1 MKELIG
7 KLFSTTFVKL
17 YSLSLGFVIMFYT
30 LNVLGVEERGEIA
43 IVLSWS
49 STLFT
54 ALYLSLGQIAYRRIK
69 DNALELNTVCSSLL
83 IFILL
88 VTMCLVVIVP
98 ICYALFIPSGRVSLL
113 LLYFSCFSVPFLML
127 EQYFLSLNL
136 VGNNIKKINVILL
149 TSKTIS
155 FVIIIFFSNVFS
167 LSVSLVVFSIT
178 FANIISGLWF
188 FIDFKK
194 RNKFTFVFSKV
205 NLFSILKEGAGF
217 HIFNALGFILYT
229 NGVLLLSPWFISKFD
244 YGIVDVSLK
253 IVSIYTVVGMAFQ
266 TVIMGFFGK
275 EKLREAWGN
284 FNKILALYFISFLII
299 ILTSF
304 FVLKP
309 VLSLLIN
316 ENSELISGFV
326 LELLPYLALMV
337 TSTFVPS
344 LFVIFGWY
352 RYSAFYN
359 IILAFI
365 TLSSLIFFMSNQGM
379 LGIISS
385 LKVTYCTM
393 GVLFVFVYCKA
404 RREVLLTKIEGA

>member
-149 TSKTIS
+149 TSKT
-155 FVIIIFFSNVFS
+155 
-167 LSVSLVVFSIT
+167 
-178 FANIISGLWF
+178 
-188 FIDFKK
+188 
-194 RNKFTFVFSKV
+194 
-205 NLFSILKEGAGF
+205 
-217 HIFNALGFILYT
+217 
-229 NGVLLLSPWFISKFD
+229 
-244 YGIVDVSLK
+244 
-253 IVSIYTVVGMAFQ
+253 
-266 TVIMGFFGK
+266 
-275 EKLREAWGN
+275 
-284 FNKILALYFISFLII
+284 
-299 ILTSF
+299 
-304 FVLKP
+304 
-309 VLSLLIN
+309 
-316 ENSELISGFV
+316 
-326 LELLPYLALMV
+326 
-337 TSTFVPS
+337 
-344 LFVIFGWY
+344 
-352 RYSAFYN
+352 
-359 IILAFI
+359 
-365 TLSSLIFFMSNQGM
+365 
-379 LGIISS
+379 
-385 LKVTYCTM
+385 
-393 GVLFVFVYCKA
+393 
-404 RREVLLTKIEGA
+404 

>member
-275 EKLREAWGN
+275 EELREAWGN

-365 TLSSLIFFMSNQGM
+365 TLSSLIFFMSNQGV